1 RNLRKKQ
8 NLRYLQ
14 RIHEK
19 SFGRATQSFFSNSSY
34 ENEIDYVV
42 AGPNRYDEKSIDI
55 DFLENHTYQ
64 EHDSCNNED
73 QIILE
78 NEMLQILYEEDSVD
92 DDSYESEQDE
102 HETLIDSENKKNKS
116 FFIEIVKFIRQSN
129 LNKTTTISLLS
140 LLRSVHKLNIHDI
153 PTATDALW
161 KKLDI
166 SFNYESFFFCT
177 NCFQQ
182 LTKFT
187 DICFMCNNKR
197 NVNSELCIFSL
208 VNEIERVV
216 AANIK
221 LMEWYELPENQTGA
235 DIINSPIY
243 KQQRSFG
250 TSQITLM
257 LSTDGKNI
265 IKSRQTQSSVWPIMS
280 FIAEIP
286 YPIREYYNNIILL
299 GLWHSRV
306 TPPAS
311 ILLDKIVKNLKL
323 LKATGVNLQI
333 NNTIRHFSVKVQ
345 LISGDLP
352 ARSKCN
358 QLVNHNGFYC
368 CSRCL
373 MEGWRCAK
381 PCGHHTLY
389 RWIDFIQS
397 PPPPR
402 TQEHINECAKRIG
415 ASSENSFGVVGV
427 SPLFS
432 LLSVPK
438 QSTFDY
444 FHLVL
449 EVNFRLFA
457 SESCLQY
464 IAKYAHGAVALGQQI
479 SFWWSVFSQIQ
490 SKQVQYSP
498 QLLINEQLI
507 DDNFLDWKIKDSY
520 QQEFQLIYS
529 QMFGE
534 FPDASVKYYSRYQR
548 GDFSYMLNRTG
559 SIMPGRALKSPS
571 ANSNSQ
577 PPFACDLDEWE
588 PDENDFDENNPYI
601 RDVPIF
607 SQQQY
612 QTSIR
617 HTNQNK
623 HTGTYY
629 TPQIKRKRI
638 QDPMESTY
646 QNPVHESLNLIQ
658 TMIKD
663 LNKKIDYVTKKE
675 NDFEKKLD
683 NVDKRLGGLIRKVNK
698 NPVPSETPSDLPP
711 IIYNGRNL
719 LRDPLSPT
727 PGCLMKKLINELFT
741 KNEIMEDN
749 HEQENERTTKIKD
762 AIETAFFQ
770 GDKDKVEGFWE
781 YEGKIIRGN
790 QRRGLAHRKKLSL
803 LSEQQIATF
812 DEPTIKTVNNNENQ

>member
-1 RNLRKKQ
+1 MDKEFQFVKDLALVNDYPLRFIECQIKKTLNRYLEKSNMLNNSNNSQTKSVDNSSKGPQILIDLPYIGKQTNNLSKQIIGLAKVTRPGLHIQPISRPPRSVTSFFPGNDKTPKDYQSNVSIHSNDAGNNNGVIGNRFRSYYRNLRKKQ

-221 LMEWYELPENQTGA
+221 LMEWYELPEHQTGA

-323 LKATGVNLQI
+323 LKATG
-333 NNTIRHFSVKVQ
+333 
-345 LISGDLP
+345 
-352 ARSKCN
+352 
-358 QLVNHNGFYC
+358 
-368 CSRCL
+368 
-373 MEGWRCAK
+373 
-381 PCGHHTLY
+381 
-389 RWIDFIQS
+389 
-397 PPPPR
+397 
-402 TQEHINECAKRIG
+402 
-415 ASSENSFGVVGV
+415 
-427 SPLFS
+427 
-432 LLSVPK
+432 
-438 QSTFDY
+438 
-444 FHLVL
+444 
-449 EVNFRLFA
+449 
-457 SESCLQY
+457 
-464 IAKYAHGAVALGQQI
+464 
-479 SFWWSVFSQIQ
+479 
-490 SKQVQYSP
+490 
-498 QLLINEQLI
+498 
-507 DDNFLDWKIKDSY
+507 
-520 QQEFQLIYS
+520 
-529 QMFGE
+529 
-534 FPDASVKYYSRYQR
+534 
-548 GDFSYMLNRTG
+548 
-559 SIMPGRALKSPS
+559 
-571 ANSNSQ
+571 
-577 PPFACDLDEWE
+577 
-588 PDENDFDENNPYI
+588 
-601 RDVPIF
+601 
-607 SQQQY
+607 
-612 QTSIR
+612 
-617 HTNQNK
+617 
-623 HTGTYY
+623 
-629 TPQIKRKRI
+629 
-638 QDPMESTY
+638 
-646 QNPVHESLNLIQ
+646 
-658 TMIKD
+658 
-663 LNKKIDYVTKKE
+663 
-675 NDFEKKLD
+675 
-683 NVDKRLGGLIRKVNK
+683 

>member
-1 RNLRKKQ
+1 M
-8 NLRYLQ
+8 
-14 RIHEK
+14 
-19 SFGRATQSFFSNSSY
+19 FSNRLIIILAY

-323 LKATGVNLQI
+323 LKATG
-333 NNTIRHFSVKVQ
+333 
-345 LISGDLP
+345 
-352 ARSKCN
+352 
-358 QLVNHNGFYC
+358 
-368 CSRCL
+368 
-373 MEGWRCAK
+373 
-381 PCGHHTLY
+381 
-389 RWIDFIQS
+389 
-397 PPPPR
+397 
-402 TQEHINECAKRIG
+402 
-415 ASSENSFGVVGV
+415 
-427 SPLFS
+427 
-432 LLSVPK
+432 
-438 QSTFDY
+438 
-444 FHLVL
+444 
-449 EVNFRLFA
+449 
-457 SESCLQY
+457 
-464 IAKYAHGAVALGQQI
+464 
-479 SFWWSVFSQIQ
+479 
-490 SKQVQYSP
+490 
-498 QLLINEQLI
+498 
-507 DDNFLDWKIKDSY
+507 
-520 QQEFQLIYS
+520 
-529 QMFGE
+529 
-534 FPDASVKYYSRYQR
+534 
-548 GDFSYMLNRTG
+548 
-559 SIMPGRALKSPS
+559 
-571 ANSNSQ
+571 
-577 PPFACDLDEWE
+577 
-588 PDENDFDENNPYI
+588 
-601 RDVPIF
+601 
-607 SQQQY
+607 
-612 QTSIR
+612 
-617 HTNQNK
+617 
-623 HTGTYY
+623 
-629 TPQIKRKRI
+629 
-638 QDPMESTY
+638 
-646 QNPVHESLNLIQ
+646 
-658 TMIKD
+658 
-663 LNKKIDYVTKKE
+663 
-675 NDFEKKLD
+675 
-683 NVDKRLGGLIRKVNK
+683 